1 MTTASLRAPAGF
13 EPVTTLTDLPP
24 GELRRAVLA
33 DGTAV
38 CLANHDGRVFALRD
52 LCTHA
57 AFPLSAGYLLPS
69 GAVECGWHGAQFDCA
84 SGATCRGPAG
94 DAVITYDT
102 LVEDGRIYVRT
113 VPRS

>member
-1 MTTASLRAPAGF
+1 MTAASLRAPVGF
-13 EPVTTLTDLPP
+13 EPVATLAELPP
-24 GELRRAVLA
+24 GALRRVVLA

-38 CLANHDGRVFALRD
+38 CLANHDGRVFALLD

-57 AFPLSAGYLLPS
+57 AFPLSAGDLLPS

-84 SGATCRGPAG
+84 SGAACRGPAA

-102 LVEDGRIYVRT
+102 LVEDGRIHVRT
-113 VPRS
+113 VPR